1 MSYIGKQPV
10 VGNFQVCDAITVVNG
25 QAAYTMQVSSA
36 NVEPEN
42 ANHMLVSLNGIL
54 QKPGS
59 SFTISGATITFASNL
74 ATGDVIDFI
83 ILLGNVLDIGAPS
96 DSSVTNAKLAQDIIS
111 GETALAAVPA
121 TTDELLISDAGTLK
135 RIDAQYFQNTP
146 AFSCHLSGNQSI
158 GTGSWTKV
166 TIDSE
171 DLDTDG
177 KFTSNK
183 FTPTVAGWYL
193 IRVFCRFDSG
203 NDMTDCIVGIYKNG
217 SLISK
222 HTEGSIEVQSKLL
235 SQLVYLDSDD
245 YVEMYVKQNTG
256 GSININGGS
265 YENQDV
271 AFFQGHKLIGI

>member
-1 MSYIGKQPV
+1 MSYIGRTPV
-10 VGNFQVCDAITVVNG
+10 VGNFQVCDDITVVNG

-74 ATGDVIDFI
+74 ATGDSIDFI

>member
-1 MSYIGKQPV
+1 MAYIGRTPLI
-10 VGNFQVCDAITVVNG
+10 GNFQVCDAITVVNG
-25 QAAYTMQVSSA
+25 QAAYTLQVSSTD
-36 NVEPEN
+36 VSPESV
-42 ANHMLVSLNGIL
+42 NHMLVSLNGIL
-54 QKPGS
+54 QAPTT
-59 SFTISGATITFASNL
+59 SFSVAGATLTFVSNL
-74 ATGDVIDFI
+74 ATGDVIDFV
-83 ILLGNVLDIGAPS
+83 ILLGNVLDLGTPS
-96 DSSVTNAKLAQDIIS
+96 DGVVTNAKLAQDIIS

-158 GTGSWTKV
+158 STGSHTKV

-177 KFTSNK
+177 KFASNK

-193 IRVFCRFDSG
+193 ITVFCRFDSG
-203 NDMTDCIVGIYKNG
+203 NDMTNAQVAIYKNG
-217 SLISK
+217 SKINK

-245 YVEMYVKQNTG
+245 YVEMYVKQDTG

-265 YENQDV
+265 YESQDV

>member
-1 MSYIGKQPV
+1 MAYIGREPQIGNYV
-10 VGNFQVCDAITVVNG
+10 VMDALSASATADYTLQSGSTNFIPE
-25 QAAYTMQVSSA
+25 SA
-36 NVEPEN
+36 N
-42 ANHMLVSLNGIL
+42 HLIVSLNGVI

-59 SFTISGATITFASNL
+59 SFTVAGAVLSFSSALTSN
-74 ATGDVIDFI
+74 DSIDFVI
-83 ILLGNVLDIGAPS
+83 ALGNVLDIGTPS
-96 DSSVTNAKLAQDIIS
+96 DGVITNAKLAQDIIS
-111 GETALAAVPA
+111 SETALTDVPA

-135 RIDAQYFQNTP
+135 RIDAQFFQNTP

-158 GTGSWTKV
+158 STGSWTKV

-203 NDMTDCIVGIYKNG
+203 NDMTDAQIAIYKNG
-217 SLISK
+217 SIINK